1 MDIPVVW
8 GRPTTVSMVLSSRVC
23 HYVEETLKTNEDFT
37 GDILGDQGSVIHDPS
52 LPTVYGNG

>member
-1 MDIPVVW
+1 
-8 GRPTTVSMVLSSRVC
+8 MVLSSRVC